1 LGGSHMEITCS
12 QCNAKLNV
20 PDDRIPKGQAVK
32 INCPKCKG
40 KIVLDLRKSEDDS
53 TLSLE
58 GSLTDSGNLDFESF
72 ETRRQRSEQADY
84 SYDDF
89 SEDQTLDFFDDAVK
103 IALVILKNDDK
114 RVKVSKTLE
123 GMGFRCVYAE
133 NTRDALGKLRFHLF
147 NLIIMSD
154 NFDNQDIT
162 YSPIMNY
169 LNRLPMSSRRR
180 IFLALMGD
188 RFRTMDEM
196 MAFALSANTVVNPK
210 DIDKLAAILK
220 KGISDNEKAYK
231 VLMDTLAEF
240 GKD

>member
-1 LGGSHMEITCS
+1 MEITCT

-20 PDDRIPKGQAVK
+20 PDDRIPKDQAVK

-40 KIVLDLRKSEDDS
+40 RITLDIRKSIEDN
-53 TLSLE
+53 TLSME
-58 GSLTDSGNLDFESF
+58 ASLTDSGNLDLSSVN
-72 ETRRQRSEQADY
+72 TGRQRAEQTDY

-89 SEDQTLDFFDDAVK
+89 SGDHTLDLFDDAVK

-114 RVKVSKTLE
+114 REKVGSSLE
-123 GMGFRCVYAE
+123 SIGYRCVYAE
-133 NTRDALGKLRFHLF
+133 STRDALGKLRFHLF
-147 NLIIMSD
+147 NLILMSD
-154 NFDNQDIT
+154 TFDNQDIA

-169 LNRLPMSSRRR
+169 LNRLPMSSRRK

-196 MAFALSANTVVNPK
+196 MAFSLSANAVVNTK
-210 DIDKLAAILK
+210 DIDRLTAILK
-220 KGISDNEKAYK
+220 KGVSDNEKAYK
-231 VLMDTLAEF
+231 ILMDTLAEF